1 MGKVLVTG
9 GAGFI
14 GSVATS
20 ILCDRGY
27 EVVVIDDLSTGHAD
41 SVDPRAQL
49 CVASLLD
56 SEAIHEA
63 LTGCDS
69 VLHFAGKSLVAESVK
84 KPDEY
89 HRINVDGSNNLVAAM
104 KKLQISKLIF
114 SSSAAT
120 YGDSKENPITENSAT
135 IPTNPYGESKRA
147 AENVISTSGISAISL
162 RYFNVAG
169 ALQRKDGWLAER
181 HDPETHLIPLVLAAT
196 NDQPLK
202 IFGNDWATPDGTCIR
217 DYVHVVDLIEAH
229 LLALSAL
236 NNMAPH
242 SHAIVN
248 VGSGS
253 GYSVRQVVNETEGVL
268 GRKIATIESPR
279 RAGDPAVL
287 VASIAKAR
295 SLLNWQ
301 PTRNLENMI
310 FDTAKSQG
318 LLI

>member
-1 MGKVLVTG
+1 MQANPRSPYAAQKLMGEYYMSVW
-9 GAGFI
+9 AGWF
-14 GSVATS
+14 GLET
-20 ILCDRGY
+20 
-27 EVVVIDDLSTGHAD
+27 
-41 SVDPRAQL
+41 
-49 CVASLLD
+49 
-56 SEAIHEA
+56 
-63 LTGCDS
+63 
-69 VLHFAGKSLVAESVK
+69 
-84 KPDEY
+84 
-89 HRINVDGSNNLVAAM
+89 
-104 KKLQISKLIF
+104 
-114 SSSAAT
+114 
-120 YGDSKENPITENSAT
+120 
-135 IPTNPYGESKRA
+135 
-147 AENVISTSGISAISL
+147 ISL

-196 NDQPLK
+196 DDQPLK